1 MENRV
6 KKITIIF
13 ENVKLFLNSEA
24 IQKDKLVQ
32 LYTVQLCLAVLYV
45 TSHKTLAFK
54 CFVVWKE
61 KPQVLYAIKDNVLST
76 NYETD
81 ENTCVNNFKQT
92 LLHEF

>member
-32 LYTVQLCLAVLYV
+32 LYTVQLCSAVLYV
-45 TSHKTLAFK
+45 TGHKTLAFK
-54 CFVVWKE
+54 CFVV
-61 KPQVLYAIKDNVLST
+61 
-76 NYETD
+76 
-81 ENTCVNNFKQT
+81 
-92 LLHEF
+92 

>member
-45 TSHKTLAFK
+45 TSHKTFDCK
-54 CFVVWKE
+54 CFVVWKKKHEE
-61 KPQVLYAIKDNVLST
+61 KTFSSYGIKDNVLSKIM
-76 NYETD
+76 
-81 ENTCVNNFKQT
+81 KQMKWRA
-92 LLHEF
+92 